1 MSKSSILQLLE
12 IVAPILPAP
21 IYWED
26 INSVLLGGNEAV
38 FKATGARFAEAY
50 VGKTLFELYP
60 EEMAAYIKRH
70 NEEVMRTG
78 MILSQEEVI
87 KDISTGE
94 TKYFTAIKAPL
105 RDDDGTIIGIVG
117 TSIDI
122 TEQKKLL
129 VALKQAK
136 EKAEAANQAKDEFI
150 RNMSHDIRTPL
161 SGIIGMSTILEESVR
176 TKEEKDH
183 AHLINISGEQLL
195 AMLNSVLDIIATG
208 SEKENQVN
216 LSVFNVVELIQN
228 IADLELPTI
237 KLKNLDLKMTIE
249 HDVPVFIETDKTK
262 LHRILLNLLG
272 NAVKFTEKGFI
283 EIGVKLKESSG
294 EKTILS
300 FYIKD
305 SGSGIKHED
314 KEKIFNRFYRGTPS
328 YEGIYAGHGV
338 GLHIVKQYTH
348 ILHSHITVDS
358 TPGAGSTFTLNI
370 PVTIPA
376 QNPLHQNEKTTRGNQ
391 SISASFDA
399 EVLEPLYRDNSKNL
413 NESNPVILLVEDN
426 AIALKMAEN
435 ALKHAHC
442 TFQSAT
448 TGKKALKFFKTQS
461 FDLVLT
467 DIGLPDF
474 SGTTLAKLCRKYEKK
489 AGKNPVPIIGLT
501 AHSIADAEPEGL
513 KAGINKMLTKP
524 IRQDMLAALLNEYV
538 LDHKKDT
545 KSKKIN
551 HASFNQ
557 LLNFEQHPLLDIN
570 NALEHV
576 ETKDALPELLKML
589 LTQTEQDLH
598 EMDLAWK
605 KQNFTQVQ
613 KIAHKMKSSALYF
626 GTIRMRY
633 ACEALEHYF
642 KDKKAGIPQ
651 KLYEEFFIINKQT
664 MEAIEN
670 WLR

>member
-1 MSKSSILQLLE
+1 MSKASILKLLE

-26 INSVLLGGNEAV
+26 VNSVLLGGNEAV
-38 FKATGARFAEAY
+38 FNATGARFAEAY

-60 EEMAAYIKRH
+60 KEMAAYIKRH

-78 MILSQEEVI
+78 MVLSQEEVI

-105 RDDDGTIIGIVG
+105 RDDDGNIIGIVG

-161 SGIIGMSTILEESVR
+161 SGIIGMSTILEQSVSSQ
-176 TKEEKDH
+176 EEKEH

-216 LSVFNVVELIQN
+216 LSVFNVVDLIQN

-294 EKTILS
+294 KNTILS

-314 KEKIFNRFYRGTPS
+314 KEKIFKRFYRGTPS

-358 TPGAGSTFTLNI
+358 TPGVGSTFTLNI
-370 PVTIPA
+370 PVVLPTQTPSTGD
-376 QNPLHQNEKTTRGNQ
+376 KTTVDMIQ
-391 SISASFDA
+391 SVPATYTADSQAHLQKDKA
-399 EVLEPLYRDNSKNL
+399 CNSNKNT
-413 NESNPVILLVEDN
+413 PVILLVEDN

-442 TFQSAT
+442 NFLSAT
-448 TGKKALKFFKTQS
+448 TGKKALALFKSHS

-467 DIGLPDF
+467 DIGLPDI
-474 SGTTLAKLCRKYEKK
+474 SGTTLAKLCRRYEKK
-489 AGKNPVPIIGLT
+489 IGQDPVPIIGLT

-524 IRQDMLAALLNEYV
+524 IRQDMLTALLTDYV
-538 LDHKKDT
+538 LKNKDT
-545 KSKKIN
+545 SSGTVN
-551 HASFNQ
+551 NSSFYQ

-570 NALEHV
+570 SALEHI
-576 ETKDALPELLKML
+576 ETKESLPELLKML
-589 LTQTEQDLH
+589 LTQTEQDLQ
-598 EMDLAWK
+598 EMDQAWK
-605 KQNFTQVQ
+605 KQNFTHVQ

-633 ACEALEHYF
+633 ACEALENYF
-642 KDKKAGIPQ
+642 KDKKPGIPQ
-651 KLYEEFFIINKQT
+651 KLYEEFYLINKQT
-664 MEAIEN
+664 MESIEN
-670 WLR
+670 WLQ